1 VRLDE
6 LRDPALLS
14 AQSRAQPC
22 DAAIGHSGNAITPLF
37 AAQAAA
43 DNLVR
48 MMPPPRALWCLVL
61 AAACASACAS
71 NAPRVRVLPPRPVSG
86 PETAAPAGTAG
97 VPAGAEYAPGT
108 TIARTAETLLGSP
121 YRDGGSLPDGFD
133 CSGLVTY
140 VFARHRIAVPRDVRR
155 QSAAGAPVEP
165 GEIAPGDL
173 VFFTT
178 TGSGPTHV
186 GIAIGGGRF
195 VHAPKSGDVVRVDS
209 LSAAYWAS
217 RFVAARRVSVP
228 RG

>member
-1 VRLDE
+1 MRM
-6 LRDPALLS
+6 
-14 AQSRAQPC
+14 
-22 DAAIGHSGNAITPLF
+22 IT
-37 AAQAAA
+37 
-43 DNLVR
+43 
-48 MMPPPRALWCLVL
+48 PPRALLFLLL

-71 NAPRVRVLPPRPVSG
+71 NAPRVRVLPPRPVSC
-86 PETAAPAGTAG
+86 PETAAPAGTGG
-97 VPAGAEYAPGT
+97 VPAGAEYARGT

-121 YRDGGSLPDGFD
+121 YRDGGALPDGFD
-133 CSGLVTY
+133 CSGLVNY
-140 VFARHRIAVPRDVRR
+140 VFARHGVAVPRDVRR
-155 QSAAGAPVEP
+155 QSAAGDPV
-165 GEIAPGDL
+165 GRDGIAPGDL
-173 VFFTT
+173 VFFAT